1 MKHSNVLSLKLRL
14 IMFTVLIHFLQNQEV
29 NCDFVSTT
37 DQSAWFCA
45 LLLTHYIV
53 VICRVPPKV
62 VH

>member
-45 LLLTHYIV
+45 LL
-53 VICRVPPKV
+53 
-62 VH
+62 